1 MEGKY
6 GMVNMEK
13 LLTLS
18 ALQGICCLWES
29 MDADRKGGKGIRS
42 LPISDVFAGQLWTG
56 RCCYRAAGQPEVQI
70 AISENHIFL
79 KAIENVF
86 GIIYNNTIWFISTVG
101 L

>member
-1 MEGKY
+1 
-6 GMVNMEK
+6 MEK

-29 MDADRKGGKGIRS
+29 MDAHRKGGKGIRS

-86 GIIYNNTIWFISTVG
+86 GIIYNNTMWFISTVG

>member
-1 MEGKY
+1 MHSREYAVYGKVWMQI
-6 GMVNMEK
+6 G
-13 LLTLS
+13 
-18 ALQGICCLWES
+18 
-29 MDADRKGGKGIRS
+29 KGGKGIRS
-42 LPISDVFAGQLWTG
+42 LPISDVFAEQLWTG

-86 GIIYNNTIWFISTVG
+86 GIIYNNTMWFISTVG

>member
-1 MEGKY
+1 
-6 GMVNMEK
+6 MEK

-18 ALQGICCLWES
+18 ALQGICCLWVS

-42 LPISDVFAGQLWTG
+42 LPISDVFAEQLWTG

-86 GIIYNNTIWFISTVG
+86 GIIYNNTMWFISTVG